1 MNYFLTPKRFEE
13 LKQELDLLKKTKRL
27 EIADKLRRVKEL
39 GDLSENSEYLETK
52 EEQSRLER
60 RIADL
65 EEIVKNVKII
75 ESKKASDKVTIGSTV
90 EVLRNG
96 KSLRFVIV
104 GTNEAKPEG
113 GFISNE
119 SPLGKELIDKKV
131 GDTVI
136 VETPGGK
143 AEYKIAKLS

>member
-1 MNYFLTPKRFEE
+1 MNYFLTPKRLEE
-13 LKQELDLLKKTKRL
+13 LKQELDLLKKSKRL

-65 EEIVKNVKII
+65 EEIIKNAKVI
-75 ESKKASDKVTIGSTV
+75 ESKKTSDKVTIGSTV
-90 EVLRNG
+90 AVLHNG

-104 GTNEAKPEG
+104 GTNEAKPEE

-119 SPLGKELIDKKV
+119 SPLGKELIDRRV

-143 AEYKIAKLS
+143 AEYKITKLS